1 MRREAIDW
9 GKIYAKDISDKGLL
23 YRICKGLLKLNNR
36 IKKKLNNRKANNLIK
51 KWRKDLTRY
60 LTKEDILSYC

>member
-36 IKKKLNNRKANNLIK
+36 KANNLIK